1 MTAQQPDLQQLLGDR
16 AYDAVKKHVQRTL
29 KYESDVLKDRDPE
42 ALHQMRVG
50 MRRLRSDV
58 TGFEAAI
65 ELPKAAQNKPIGK
78 ISRTLGKLRDIDVM
92 QEALVERYQP
102 NLPKKERS
110 KIEPAIA
117 TLTEQRKAALAEVRE
132 LLKGKKY
139 QKFKKAV
146 TKWLDRPQYRVY
158 SQMAVGDVLPD
169 ILLPS
174 ISRVLLDPG
183 WWVGFSKTPD
193 NGRRPTLS
201 SAEVEAI
208 IANEGYILHEL
219 RKQAKRVRYLMNS
232 FADLYGP
239 TYQTY
244 LEDMRELQE
253 VLGNIQDSCVMGEF
267 LSKVFHCDLKRE
279 TPKFAELLEQ
289 TRFESWQRWQVL
301 QGRYLNPQIRQNFHR
316 EILRGIERIAIAS
329 TEVEPNEK
337 NPVSAQSLG

>member
-1 MTAQQPDLQQLLGDR
+1 MTAKPPNLQQPLGDR
-16 AYDAVKKHVQRTL
+16 AYDAVKKHVKRTL
-29 KYESDVLKDRDPE
+29 KYESDVLDDRDPE

-50 MRRLRSDV
+50 MRRLRSDL

-65 ELPKAAQNKPIGK
+65 ELPKAAQNKAIGK

-92 QEALVERYQP
+92 QEALVDRYQP

-117 TLTEQRKAALAEVRE
+117 ALAKERKAALAEVRE

-139 QKFKKAV
+139 KKFKKAV

-174 ISRVLLDPG
+174 ISRLLLEPG

-193 NGRRPTLS
+193 NGHRPAFTS
-201 SAEVEAI
+201 EEVEAI
-208 IANEGYILHEL
+208 IAKQGYILHEL

-232 FADLYGP
+232 FADLYSP
-239 TYQTY
+239 TYQAY
-244 LEDMRELQE
+244 LADMKELQE

-267 LSKVFHCDLKRE
+267 LSKVFQCDLKQE
-279 TPKFAELLEQ
+279 TPKFAKLLED
-289 TRFESWQRWQVL
+289 TRYEAWQRWQVL
-301 QGRYLNPQIRQNFHR
+301 QARYLNPQIRQNFHR
-316 EILRGIERIAIAS
+316 EILRGLEPVSIAS
-329 TEVEPNEK
+329 DGVEAHEK
-337 NPVSAQSLG
+337 SPVLIEN